1 MKKTFLKPCLLI
13 CLVLVITTIAVAS
26 VSAFYPPSP
35 PREPKANLKTA
46 TSCEITYKAPISDG
60 GCPIINYEIESFDF
74 DTGIWTSRG
83 SSTTL
88 SHEVSMSKKTQT
100 KFRISAL
107 NSVGRSEP
115 VETNKVIFD
124 DLIAR

>member
-1 MKKTFLKPCLLI
+1 MR
-13 CLVLVITTIAVAS
+13 IAAER
-26 VSAFYPPSP
+26 PSP
-35 PREPKANLKTA
+35 PREPNVDLKTA
-46 TSCEITYKAPISDG
+46 TSCVITYKAPTNDG
-60 GCPIINYEIESFDF
+60 GSPIINYEIESFDF

-88 SHEVSMSKKTQT
+88 SHEVSMSKKTRT

-115 VETNKVIFD
+115 VETDEVIFD